1 MAFSESELA
10 QCEQAMAAFMKRRRP
25 PEHIRNQV
33 DLGYRIQDQSVEIF
47 EIRPDWKNPDEI
59 MEIPIA
65 KSTYVRAR
73 DVWKIYWWR
82 SDMKWH
88 PYDPDAE
95 LDSIEAFLAVV
106 DRDEYGCFFG

>member
-1 MAFSESELA
+1 
-10 QCEQAMAAFMKRRRP
+10 
-25 PEHIRNQV
+25 
-33 DLGYRIQDQSVEIF
+33 
-47 EIRPDWKNPDEI
+47 

-95 LDSIEAFLAVV
+95 VDSIEAFLAVV